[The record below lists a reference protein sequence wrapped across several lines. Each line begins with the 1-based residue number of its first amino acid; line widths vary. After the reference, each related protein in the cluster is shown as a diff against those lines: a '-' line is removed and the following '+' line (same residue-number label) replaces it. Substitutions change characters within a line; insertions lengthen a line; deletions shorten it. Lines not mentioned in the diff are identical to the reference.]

1 MFVEVLNMSD
11 VLTKKNDAAKL
22 LGIAETTVQSYA
34 QQIEKLGYKFERDI
48 KNGYQFSD
56 RDLKILRRVI
66 QLRKE
71 KVNLSEAIKTA
82 VSDLVDMSNMVAKED
97 FPSTTDIADMS
108 VIGNML
114 ENMSNLSKTI
124 SNMSAKIDNLEHQN
138 EGLKQAYIDQ
148 QKYLDERLEQ
158 RDGKLMES
166 LRESQEAKKLMIEVQ
181 ESLKQIAATSQK
193 KWWQFWK

>member
-1 MFVEVLNMSD
+1 MSD
-11 VLTKKNDAAKL
+11 ILTKKNDAAKL

-56 RDLKILRRVI
+56 RDLKILRRVV

-71 KVNLSEAIKTA
+71 KVSLSEAIKTA
-82 VSDLVDMSNMVAKED
+82 VSDFVDMSNMVAKED
-97 FPSTTDIADMS
+97 FASTTDIADMS

-124 SNMSAKIDNLEHQN
+124 SNMSDKIDNLEHQN
-138 EGLKQAYIDQ
+138 EKLKQAYIDQ

-158 RDGKLMES
+158 RDRKLMES
-166 LRESQEAKKLMIEVQ
+166 LRESLEAKKLMIEIQ
-181 ESLKQIAATSQK
+181 ESLKQMTASNEQK
-193 KWWQFWK
+193 KGFFAKLFGK

>member
-1 MFVEVLNMSD
+1 MSD

-56 RDLKILRRVI
+56 RDLKILRRVV

-71 KVNLSEAIKTA
+71 KVSLSEAIKTA
-82 VSDLVDMSNMVAKED
+82 VSDFVDMSNMVAKED
-97 FPSTTDIADMS
+97 FASTTDIADMS

-138 EGLKQAYIDQ
+138 KELKQAYTNQ

-158 RDGKLMES
+158 RDKKLMES
-166 LRESQEAKKLMIEVQ
+166 LRESQEVKKLMIELQ
-181 ESLKQIAATSQK
+181 ESLKQMVAGKEEK
-193 KWWQFWK
+193 KKGFFARLFER